1 MKMPWLPGSR
11 RLTLLEVFVF
21 HTMIVDM
28 RRRNWELGQ
37 FIESQ
42 GLVGTESPE
51 GRNLSTRLGRLWQMM
66 KDSPE
71 FESALWCGRDS
82 PKCRWDDVL
91 DEIDTDYDTSILH
104 NQADTDIVEQHPH
117 EERGVDEE
125 FFDAL
130 E

>member
-1 MKMPWLPGSR
+1 
-11 RLTLLEVFVF
+11 
-21 HTMIVDM
+21 
-28 RRRNWELGQ
+28 
-37 FIESQ
+37 
-42 GLVGTESPE
+42 
-51 GRNLSTRLGRLWQMM
+51 MM
-66 KDSPE
+66 KDSSE
-71 FESALWCGRDS
+71 LESALWGGRDS

-104 NQADTDIVEQHPH
+104 NQADTDIVLEQHPH